1 MKISLFKITLALLL
15 CSNLQIF
22 AQEQVQALFDDNKE
36 VKSMAAR
43 WELDSISNKG
53 TFLLTPYKSVYVLPF
68 LWSSDPVRQ
77 PISGNPDPG
86 YVNPEPIDYNAIE
99 AVFQLSFKT
108 KILHDF
114 LWSHADLWVA
124 YTQVSYWQI
133 YNEPLSRP
141 FRELNY
147 EPEIILNFPV
157 NFKILG
163 LNTKMLGVSFNHES
177 NGKSL
182 PFSRSWNRVIFMA
195 GLTKD
200 NWHIYIRPWYVIPE
214 SKGDNPDISSYIGNG
229 DLNVIYTKDQ
239 NVFTFTGTN
248 NFNFE
253 GNMRGNAMVSWAF
266 PIKGNLKGYLQVSHG
281 FGTSLIG
288 YNQEETTIGLG
299 VSLIEFQ

>member
-1 MKISLFKITLALLL
+1 MKISFFKISLIFLLF
-15 CSNLQIF
+15 NFLQVK
-22 AQEQVQALFDDNKE
+22 AQVQALFNDKTE
-36 VKSMAAR
+36 VKSMTAR

-53 TFLLTPYKSVYVLPF
+53 TFLLTPYKSVYIMPF
-68 LWSSDPVRQ
+68 IWSSNPVRQ
-77 PISGNPDPG
+77 PFSGNPDPD
-86 YVNPEPIDYNAIE
+86 YDVPEEIPYNAVE
-99 AVFQLSFKT
+99 GVFQLSFKT
-108 KILHDF
+108 KVLHNL
-114 LWSHADLWVA
+114 LWANADLWLA

-133 YNEPLSRP
+133 YNEGLSRP

-157 NFKILG
+157 NFKVLG
-163 LNTKMLGVSFNHES
+163 LNAKMLGVSFNHES

-214 SKGDNPDISSYIGNG
+214 SKGDNPDISKYIGNG
-229 DLNVIYTKDQ
+229 DLNVIYSKDG
-239 NVFTFTGTN
+239 NVFSFTGTN

-253 GNMRGNAMVSWAF
+253 GNMRGNVMLSWAF
-266 PIKGNLKGYLQVSHG
+266 PIKGNLKGYFQASHG
-281 FGTSLIG
+281 FGTTLIG
-288 YNQEETTIGLG
+288 YNQTETTLGIG